1 MNYLLNKLQGWTQN
15 GAYGNDLM
23 ATTQKSSFAN
33 YSVTAADH
41 ILPDVV
47 MAFKKKNVMA
57 PLVWTAP
64 AVTGASSVTFV
75 DMTALA
81 STDVDDLGETSEK
94 GSDAVATGAHECI
107 IKNYVVRADISD
119 LARLGAAYDL
129 EGGVAE
135 NLANAASL
143 KLDDLLT
150 DLFSGFSQTSGSASN
165 PLTLDQF
172 FDAARQLHAAGAPMP
187 FNYVGNSKQIWGA
200 KGLQGLTVASSS
212 GTLADNAA
220 VSGAMLEN
228 GWIGTLGGVNI
239 YYSEEILE
247 DGNNDCPAGMFS
259 QKAIGLGV
267 SSAGL
272 INVET
277 QRDAS
282 YQSTEYVCS
291 LKCGVIEVMDTF
303 GVYMITDVAS

>member
-1 MNYLLNKLQGWTQN
+1 
-15 GAYGNDLM
+15 M

-33 YSVTAADH
+33 YSVTAADN

-57 PLVWTAP
+57 PLVWQSP
-64 AVTGASSVTFV
+64 AVAGAASVTFV

-81 STDVDDLGETSEK
+81 SSDVDDLGETAEQ
-94 GSDAVATGAHECI
+94 GSDAIATGAHECI
-107 IKNYVVRADISD
+107 IKNYVVRADVSD
-119 LARLGAAYDL
+119 LARLGSAYDL
-129 EGGVAE
+129 EGGIAE

-150 DLFSGFSQTSGSASN
+150 DLFSGFSQTVGGDGQA
-165 PLTLDQF
+165 LTLDQF
-172 FDAARQLHAAGAPMP
+172 FDAARTLHAAGAPMP
-187 FNYVGNSKQIWGA
+187 FSYVGNSKQVWGA
-200 KGLQGLTVASSS
+200 KGIQGLIVASST
-212 GTLADNAA
+212 GTLADNAISA
-220 VSGAMLEN
+220 QMLGN
-228 GWIGTLGGVNI
+228 GYVGQLGGVNI
-239 YYSEEILE
+239 YFSEEITE
-247 DGNNDCPAGMFS
+247 TGANDCPAGMFS
-259 QKAIGLGV
+259 QKALGLGV

-303 GVYMITDVAS
+303 GVYMSSDVS

>member
-1 MNYLLNKLQGWTQN
+1 
-15 GAYGNDLM
+15 M

-33 YSVTAADH
+33 YSVTAADN

-47 MAFKKKNVMA
+47 MAVKKSNVMA

-64 AVTGASSVTFV
+64 AVAGAASVTFV

-81 STDVDDLGETSEK
+81 SSDVDDLGETSEQ

-119 LARLGAAYDL
+119 LARLGSAYDL
-129 EGGVAE
+129 AGGVAE
-135 NLANAASL
+135 NLGNACAL

-150 DLFSGFSQTSGSASN
+150 ALLAGFSQTSGSASN
-165 PLTLDQF
+165 ALTLDFF
-172 FDAARQLHAAGAPMP
+172 FDAARQLHSAGAPMP
-187 FNYVGNSKQIWGA
+187 FSYVGNSKQIWGA
-200 KGLQGLTVASSS
+200 KGIQGLIVASSS
-212 GTLADNAA
+212 GTLADNP
-220 VSGAMLEN
+220 VSGAMLAN
-228 GWIGTLGGVNI
+228 GYVGQLGGVNL
-239 YYSEEILE
+239 YFSEEVTE

-259 QKAIGLGV
+259 QKAMGLGI

-272 INVET
+272 INIET

-282 YQSTEYVCS
+282 YQSTEYVAS
-291 LKCGVIEVMDTF
+291 MKCGVIEVMDTF
-303 GVYMITDVAS
+303 GVYMLTDVS

>member
-1 MNYLLNKLQGWTQN
+1 
-15 GAYGNDLM
+15 M

-64 AVTGASSVTFV
+64 AVSGASSVTFV
-75 DMTALA
+75 DMTALT
-81 STDVDDLGETSEK
+81 SGDVDDLGETAEQ

-107 IKNYVVRADISD
+107 IKNYVVRADVSD
-119 LARLGAAYDL
+119 LARLGSAYDL
-129 EGGVAE
+129 TGGVAE

-150 DLFSGFSQTSGSASN
+150 DLIAGFSQTSGAAGTA
-165 PLTLDQF
+165 LTLDQF
-172 FDAARQLHAAGAPMP
+172 FDGARQLHAAGAPMP
-187 FNYVGNSKQIWGA
+187 FSYVGNSKQIWGA
-200 KGLQGLTVASSS
+200 KGIQGLVVASSS
-212 GTLADNAA
+212 GTLADNP
-220 VSGAMLEN
+220 VSAAMLGN
-228 GWIGTLGGVNI
+228 GYVGQLGGVNI
-239 YYSEEILE
+239 YFSEEVTM
-247 DGNNDCPAGMFS
+247 DGNDDCPAGMFS
-259 QKAIGLGV
+259 QKALGLGV

-277 QRDAS
+277 QRAAS

-303 GVYMITDVAS
+303 GVYMLTDVS

>member
-1 MNYLLNKLQGWTQN
+1 
-15 GAYGNDLM
+15 M

-33 YSVTAADH
+33 YSVTAADD

-47 MAFKKKNVMA
+47 MAFKKSNVMA

-64 AVTGASSVTFV
+64 AVSGAASVTFV
-75 DMTALA
+75 DMTALT
-81 STDVDDLGETSEK
+81 SGDVDDLGETSDQ

-119 LARLGAAYDL
+119 LARLGSAYNLVDNV
-129 EGGVAE
+129 GE
-135 NLANAASL
+135 NLGNATAL

-150 DLFSGFSQTSGSASN
+150 DLLAGFSQTSGSAGN
-165 PLTLDQF
+165 ALTLDQF

-187 FNYVGNSKQIWGA
+187 FNYVGHSKQIWGS
-200 KGLQGLTVASSS
+200 KGIQGLIVGLGS
-212 GTLADNAA
+212 GHLADNP
-220 VSGAMLEN
+220 VSATMLSN
-228 GWIGTLGGVNI
+228 GYVGQLAGVNI
-239 YYSEEILE
+239 YFSEEVTE

-259 QKAIGLGV
+259 EKALGLGI

-272 INVET
+272 LTIET

-282 YQSTEYVCS
+282 AQATEYVAAM
-291 LKCGVIEVMDTF
+291 KCGVIEVMDTF
-303 GVYMITDVAS
+303 GVYMLTDVS

>member
-1 MNYLLNKLQGWTQN
+1 
-15 GAYGNDLM
+15 M

-33 YSVTAADH
+33 YSVTAADN

-47 MAFKKKNVMA
+47 MAFKKSNVMA

-64 AVTGASSVTFV
+64 AVAGAASVTFV

-81 STDVDDLGETSEK
+81 SSDVDDLGETSEQ

-119 LARLGAAYDL
+119 LARLGSAYDL
-129 EGGVAE
+129 AGGVAE
-135 NLANAASL
+135 NLGNACAL

-150 DLFSGFSQTSGSASN
+150 ALLAGFSQTSGSASN
-165 PLTLDQF
+165 ALTLDFF
-172 FDAARQLHAAGAPMP
+172 FDAARQLHSAGAPMP
-187 FNYVGNSKQIWGA
+187 FSYVGNSKQIWGA
-200 KGLQGLTVASSS
+200 KGIQGLIVASSS
-212 GTLADNAA
+212 GTLADNP
-220 VSGAMLEN
+220 VSGAMLAN
-228 GWIGTLGGVNI
+228 GYVGQLGGVNL
-239 YYSEEILE
+239 YFSVVVTE

-259 QKAIGLGV
+259 QKAMGLGI

-272 INVET
+272 INIET

-282 YQSTEYVCS
+282 YQSTEYVAS
-291 LKCGVIEVMDTF
+291 MKCGVIEVMDTF
-303 GVYMITDVAS
+303 GVYMLTDVS

>member
-1 MNYLLNKLQGWTQN
+1 
-15 GAYGNDLM
+15 M

-33 YSVTAADH
+33 YQVTAADH
-41 ILPDVV
+41 ILPDIV

-64 AVTGASSVTFV
+64 AVAGAASVTFV

-81 STDVDDLGETSEK
+81 SSDVDDLGETSEQ
-94 GSDAVATGAHECI
+94 GSDAIATGAHECI

-119 LARLGAAYDL
+119 LARLGSAYDL

-165 PLTLDQF
+165 ALTLDFF

-200 KGLQGLTVASSS
+200 KGIQGLIVGSSS
-212 GTLADNAA
+212 GTLADNAISA
-220 VSGAMLEN
+220 QMLGN
-228 GWIGTLGGVNI
+228 GYVGQLGGVNI
-239 YYSEEILE
+239 YFSEEVTE

-259 QKAIGLGV
+259 QKALGLGV

-303 GVYMITDVAS
+303 GVYMLTDVS

>member
-1 MNYLLNKLQGWTQN
+1 
-15 GAYGNDLM
+15 M

-33 YSVTAADH
+33 YSVTAADN

-64 AVTGASSVTFV
+64 AVTGAASVTFV

-81 STDVDDLGETSEK
+81 STDVDDLGETSEQ
-94 GSDAVATGAHECI
+94 GSDVIATGAHECI

-119 LARLGAAYDL
+119 LARLGSAYDL

-150 DLFSGFSQTSGSASN
+150 DLFSGFSQTSGAAGTA
-165 PLTLDQF
+165 LTLDLF

-200 KGLQGLTVASSS
+200 KGIQGLTVASST
-212 GTLADNAA
+212 GTLADNP
-220 VSGAMLEN
+220 VSAAMLAN
-228 GWIGTLGGVNI
+228 GYVGQLGGVNI
-239 YYSEEILE
+239 YFSEEVLE

-259 QKAIGLGV
+259 QKALGLGV

-291 LKCGVIEVMDTF
+291 LKCGVVEVMDTF
-303 GVYMITDVAS
+303 GVYMLTDVS

>member
-1 MNYLLNKLQGWTQN
+1 
-15 GAYGNDLM
+15 M

-64 AVTGASSVTFV
+64 AVSGASSVTFV
-75 DMTALA
+75 DMTALT
-81 STDVDDLGETSEK
+81 SGDVDDLGETAEQ

-107 IKNYVVRADISD
+107 IKNYVVRADVSD
-119 LARLGAAYDL
+119 LARLGSAYDL
-129 EGGVAE
+129 TGGVAE

-150 DLFSGFSQTSGSASN
+150 DLIAGFSQTSGAAGTA
-165 PLTLDQF
+165 LTLDQF
-172 FDAARQLHAAGAPMP
+172 FDGARQLHAAGAPMP
-187 FNYVGNSKQIWGA
+187 FSYVGNSKQIWGA
-200 KGLQGLTVASSS
+200 KGIQGLVVASSS
-212 GTLADNAA
+212 GTLADNP
-220 VSGAMLEN
+220 VSAAMLGN
-228 GWIGTLGGVNI
+228 GYVGQLGGVNI
-239 YYSEEILE
+239 YFSEEVTM
-247 DGNNDCPAGMFS
+247 DGNDDCPAGMFS
-259 QKAIGLGV
+259 QKALGLGV

-303 GVYMITDVAS
+303 GVYMLTDVS

>member
-1 MNYLLNKLQGWTQN
+1 
-15 GAYGNDLM
+15 M

-33 YSVTAADH
+33 YSVTAADN

-47 MAFKKKNVMA
+47 MAFKKKNVMT

-64 AVTGASSVTFV
+64 AVQGASSVTFV

-81 STDVDDLGETSEK
+81 STDVDDLGETAEQ
-94 GSDAVATGAHECI
+94 GSDAIATGAHECI

-119 LARLGAAYDL
+119 LARLGSAYDL
-129 EGGVAE
+129 TGGVAE

-150 DLFSGFSQTSGSASN
+150 DLFTGFSQTAAAAGTALS
-165 PLTLDQF
+165 LDLF

-187 FNYVGNSKQIWGA
+187 FSYVGNSKQIWGA
-200 KGLQGLTVASSS
+200 KGIQGLIVATST
-212 GTLADNAA
+212 GTLADNP
-220 VSGAMLEN
+220 VSAAMLGN
-228 GWIGTLGGVNI
+228 GYVGQLGGVNI
-239 YYSEEILE
+239 YFSEEVLE

-259 QKAIGLGV
+259 QKALGLGI

-303 GVYMITDVAS
+303 GVYMLSDVS

>member
-1 MNYLLNKLQGWTQN
+1 
-15 GAYGNDLM
+15 M

-64 AVTGASSVTFV
+64 AVSGASSVTFV
-75 DMTALA
+75 DMTALT
-81 STDVDDLGETSEK
+81 SGDVDDLGETAEQ

-107 IKNYVVRADISD
+107 IKNYVVRADVSD
-119 LARLGAAYDL
+119 LARLGSAYDL
-129 EGGVAE
+129 TGGVAE

-150 DLFSGFSQTSGSASN
+150 DLIAGFSQTSGSASN
-165 PLTLDQF
+165 ALTLDFF

-187 FNYVGNSKQIWGA
+187 FSYVGNSKQIWGA
-200 KGLQGLTVASSS
+200 KGIQGLVVASSS
-212 GTLADNAA
+212 GTLADNP
-220 VSGAMLEN
+220 VSAAMLGN
-228 GWIGTLGGVNI
+228 GYVGQLGGVNI
-239 YYSEEILE
+239 YFSEEVTM
-247 DGNNDCPAGMFS
+247 DGNDDCPAGMFS
-259 QKAIGLGV
+259 QKALGLGV

-303 GVYMITDVAS
+303 GVYMLTDVS

>member
-1 MNYLLNKLQGWTQN
+1 
-15 GAYGNDLM
+15 M

-47 MAFKKKNVMA
+47 MAFKKSNVMA

-64 AVTGASSVTFV
+64 AVAGASSVTFV

-81 STDVDDLGETSEK
+81 SSDVDDLGETSDQ

-119 LARLGAAYDL
+119 LARLGSAYDIV
-129 EGGVAE
+129 GGVSE
-135 NLANAASL
+135 NLGNACAL

-150 DLFSGFSQTSGSASN
+150 DLLAGFSQTSGSASN
-165 PLTLDQF
+165 ALTLDQF
-172 FDAARQLHAAGAPMP
+172 FDAARQLHAAGAPLP
-187 FNYVGNSKQIWGA
+187 FSYVGNSKQIWGS
-200 KGLQGLTVASSS
+200 KGIQGLIVGLGS
-212 GTLADNAA
+212 GHLADNP
-220 VSGAMLEN
+220 VSAEMLGN
-228 GWIGTLGGVNI
+228 GFVGQLAGVNL
-239 YYSEEILE
+239 YYSQEVTE

-272 INVET
+272 INIET

-282 YQSTEYVCS
+282 AQATEYVAAM
-291 LKCGVIEVMDTF
+291 KCGVIEVMDTF
-303 GVYMITDVAS
+303 GVYMITDVS

>member
-1 MNYLLNKLQGWTQN
+1 
-15 GAYGNDLM
+15 M

-64 AVTGASSVTFV
+64 AVSGASSVTFV
-75 DMTALA
+75 DMTALT
-81 STDVDDLGETSEK
+81 SGDVDDLGETAEQ

-107 IKNYVVRADISD
+107 IKNYVVRADVSD
-119 LARLGAAYDL
+119 LARLGSAYDL
-129 EGGVAE
+129 TGGVAE

-150 DLFSGFSQTSGSASN
+150 DLIAGFSQTSGAAGGA
-165 PLTLDQF
+165 LTLDQF

-187 FNYVGNSKQIWGA
+187 FSYVGNSKQIWGA
-200 KGLQGLTVASSS
+200 KGIQGLVVASSS
-212 GTLADNAA
+212 GTLADNP
-220 VSGAMLEN
+220 VSAAMLGN
-228 GWIGTLGGVNI
+228 GYVGQLGGVNI
-239 YYSEEILE
+239 YFSEEVTM
-247 DGNNDCPAGMFS
+247 DGNDDCPAGMFS
-259 QKAIGLGV
+259 QKALGLGV

-303 GVYMITDVAS
+303 GVYMLTDVS